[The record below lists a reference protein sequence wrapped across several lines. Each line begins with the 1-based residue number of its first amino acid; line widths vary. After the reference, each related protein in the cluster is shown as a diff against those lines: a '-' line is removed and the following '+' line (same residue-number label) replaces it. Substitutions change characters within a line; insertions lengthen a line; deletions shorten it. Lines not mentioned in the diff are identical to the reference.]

1 MLDIEFNFYNID
13 CTFLCVNIFLMY
25 DALTD

>member
-13 CTFLCVNIFLMY
+13 STFLSVNIFLMY